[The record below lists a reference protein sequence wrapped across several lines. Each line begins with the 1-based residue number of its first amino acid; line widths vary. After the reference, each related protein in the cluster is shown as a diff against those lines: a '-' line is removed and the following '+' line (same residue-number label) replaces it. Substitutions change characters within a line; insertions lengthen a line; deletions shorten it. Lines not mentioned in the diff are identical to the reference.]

1 VEWAGFWEKPQ
12 GASNRKARDKSP
24 GLPLEAGKEI
34 QLMILLLVKLR
45 SYFFGRLTA
54 LIVWTRKSRR

>member
-1 VEWAGFWEKPQ
+1 MGCFCEKVRSFKQESP
-12 GASNRKARDKSP
+12 GTGP
-24 GLPLEAGKEI
+24 GLPLEAGKEDPA
-34 QLMILLLVKLR
+34 MVLLLVKLR